1 MAETYP
7 VVGID
12 FGTSNSVC
20 FIFSKGAPECV
31 KFSNQL
37 FTPSCYSFHHGSECY
52 GEAAKNLMD
61 KYPESVI
68 YDMKRYIGKH
78 EYEFREMFD
87 HFHYLFSL
95 HENGKGQLY
104 YSHPDPKVKIHRVF
118 ASAVVS
124 KLYSYIIDKAR
135 EQLGQEVEYGV
146 ITVPAYFSDQ
156 QIDILKKAAQI
167 AGLRQLDV
175 IPEPTAAALAY
186 GISIPNSK
194 LVIYDLGG
202 GTFDVCI
209 LEVTLNDGY
218 KVIKC
223 GGDPFLGGR
232 DFDQRMLA
240 LIKKK
245 LECNGVDVNAL
256 TDNQLAYLQLEA
268 EAAKIALS
276 VKGVIHATVSLNESF
291 GGIEE
296 VYIQKEE
303 FENSIRDLIAHTC
316 DLVEDYLDELDIE
329 LTDMDTIGLVG
340 GSSQIPLVRTL
351 LEERFPEAQISTQEN
366 TTTIVAKGAC
376 MRAFQQY
383 CRKHDIPIPV
393 DYQEKKI
400 NQFLNQPIFLRI
412 GMNLERPVLKQGSP
426 FGMEQRVVYHHA
438 SDSKQVKVTVLKGIR
453 EIGGFSL
460 DVEKGKSVELVVV
473 RAKDK
478 GYVNVRIGEGSEKRF
493 PVDNWDDDEEMDE
506 TFEEMGPEVG
516 PATEK
521 EVELKSLEV
530 AVEMWKGD
538 REVMWSS
545 EESKKKAFEAIE
557 NGVEEIKNNKKN
569 EDAIHEYTLSLCGWH
584 EKLVRST
591 MLKEHIKEHIAEL
604 MRERRRMDE
613 GDSQNK
619 KTILEYID
627 KRISDLNSGV
637 FNPVN
642 LEHFDKNSTNFM
654 SWLKEY
660 SFCVCFISPV
670 LFIHVGF
677 RSKVRP
683 HPGSH
688 LEAGRTVRTAFGA

>member
-31 KFSNQL
+31 KFNYQL
-37 FTPSCYSFHHGSECY
+37 FTPSCYSFRDGDEHC
-52 GEAAKNLMD
+52 GEVAKNLM
-61 KYPESVI
+61 KKQPESVI

-104 YSHPDPKVKIHRVF
+104 YSHPDQNGTNHRVF

-124 KLYSYIIDKAR
+124 KLYSYIIDEAR
-135 EQLGQEVEYGV
+135 EQLRQEVEYGV
-146 ITVPAYFSDQ
+146 ITVPAYFTDQ
-156 QIDILKKAAQI
+156 QIEILKKAAQI

-186 GISIPNSK
+186 QCGRPNSK
-194 LVIYDLGG
+194 LLIYDLGG

-209 LEVTLNDGY
+209 LEVTIDGY

-256 TDNQLAYLQLEA
+256 TDNQLAYLQSQA
-268 EAAKIALS
+268 EEAKIALS
-276 VKGVIHATVSLNESF
+276 MKGVIHATVSLNESF

-296 VYIQKEE
+296 VYIRKEE

-329 LTDMDTIGLVG
+329 LTDTDTIGLVG
-340 GSSQIPLVRTL
+340 GSSQIPLVRTM
-351 LEERFPEAQISTQEN
+351 LEERFCEVDICAEGN

-383 CRKHDIPIPV
+383 CRMHNIPIPI

-426 FGMEQRVVYHHA
+426 IGRKQRVVYHHV
-438 SDSKQVKVTVLKGIR
+438 SDSKQVDVVVLKGIQ
-453 EIGGFSL
+453 EIGHFPL
-460 DVEKGKSVELVVV
+460 DVEKGKSVELVVCADVKKGKNVELGV
-473 RAKDK
+473 RARDNRV
-478 GYVNVRIGEGSEKRF
+478 VNVRPNGGREKSF
-493 PVDNWDDDEEMDE
+493 PVNNWDDDEDEMNE
-506 TFEEMGPEVG
+506 TFEDKVKPEVG

-557 NGVEEIKNNKKN
+557 KGVEEIKKNKAN

-584 EKLVRST
+584 EELVRST
-591 MLKEHIKEHIAEL
+591 MLKEHIREHIAEL

-637 FNPVN
+637 YNSVS
-642 LEHFDKNSTNFM
+642 LEDFDKNSTNFM
-654 SWLKEY
+654 SWLKKY
-660 SFCVCFISPV
+660 S
-670 LFIHVGF
+670 
-677 RSKVRP
+677 
-683 HPGSH
+683 
-688 LEAGRTVRTAFGA
+688 

>member
-12 FGTSNSVC
+12 FGTSNSAC
-20 FIFSKGAPECV
+20 FIFSKGAWQCV
-31 KFSNQL
+31 KFSNQP
-37 FTPSCYSFHHGSECY
+37 FTPSCYSFRGGDEHC
-52 GEAAKNLMD
+52 GEVAKNLM
-61 KYPESVI
+61 KKHQESVI

-104 YSHPDPKVKIHRVF
+104 YSHPDPGVTNHRVF

-135 EQLGQEVEYGV
+135 EQLEQEVEYGV
-146 ITVPAYFSDQ
+146 ITVPAYFTDQ
-156 QIDILKKAAQI
+156 QIEILKKAAQI

-186 GISIPNSK
+186 QCGRPNSK

-209 LEVTLNDGY
+209 LEVTIDGY

-245 LECNGVDVNAL
+245 LERNGVDVNAL
-256 TDNQLAYLQLEA
+256 TNSQLAYLQSQA

-303 FENSIRDLIAHTC
+303 FESSIRDLIEHTC

-329 LTDMDTIGLVG
+329 LTDTDTIGLVG
-340 GSSQIPLVRTL
+340 GSSQIPLVRTM

-376 MRAFQQY
+376 MRAYEQY
-383 CRKHDIPIPV
+383 CRQHHIAVSESLFIR
-393 DYQEKKI
+393 KI

-426 FGMEQRVVYHHA
+426 IGREQRVVYRHV
-438 SDSKQVKVTVLKGIR
+438 SDSKQEKVIVLKGIR
-453 EIGGFSL
+453 EIGSFPL
-460 DVEKGKSVELVVV
+460 DVEKGKSVELVVWASDN
-473 RAKDK
+473 RA
-478 GYVNVRIGEGSEKRF
+478 VNVRYDGHVIDFTVREVVEDGE
-493 PVDNWDDDEEMDE
+493 VDM
-506 TFEEMGPEVG
+506 MAKPEVG

-530 AVEMWKGD
+530 AVEMWKRD

-584 EKLVRST
+584 EELVRSTT

>member
-20 FIFSKGAPECV
+20 FIFSKGAWQCV
-31 KFSNQL
+31 QFGNQL
-37 FTPSCYSFHHGSECY
+37 FTPSCYSFRDGDEHY
-52 GEAAKNLMD
+52 GAVAKNLMNE
-61 KYPESVI
+61 YPESVI

-95 HENGKGQLY
+95 HENEKGRLY
-104 YSHPDPKVKIHRVF
+104 YSHPDSGGTNHRVF

-124 KLYSYIIDKAR
+124 KLYSFIIEKASA
-135 EQLGQEVEYGV
+135 QLDQEVEYGV

-167 AGLRQLDV
+167 AGLKQLDV

-209 LEVTLNDGY
+209 LEVTIDGY

-245 LECNGVDVNAL
+245 LEHNGVDVNAL
-256 TDNQLAYLQLEA
+256 TDSQLASLQSQA
-268 EAAKIALS
+268 ETAKIALS
-276 VKGVIHATVSLNESF
+276 KDVTHATVSLNESF
-291 GGIEE
+291 GGIE
-296 VYIQKEE
+296 VYIKKEE

-412 GMNLERPVLKQGSP
+412 GMNLEKPVLKQGSP

-506 TFEEMGPEVG
+506 TFEEMGPEEG

-557 NGVEEIKNNKKN
+557 KGVEEIKNNKKN

-584 EKLVRST
+584 EELVRSTT

-604 MRERRRMDE
+604 LKERQRIEE

-627 KRISDLNSGV
+627 TRISDLNSGV

-660 SFCVCFISPV
+660 SFCVCFISPI
-670 LFIHVGF
+670 LFVHVGF

-683 HPGSH
+683 HSGSH

>member
-31 KFSNQL
+31 KFNYQL
-37 FTPSCYSFHHGSECY
+37 FTPSCYSFRDGDEHY
-52 GEAAKNLMD
+52 GKAAKNLMD

-232 DFDQRMLA
+232 DFDQCMIE
-240 LIKKK
+240 LIKRK
-245 LECNGVDVNAL
+245 LNHLGVDVNAL
-256 TDNQLAYLQLEA
+256 TNSQLAYLQSQA

-303 FENSIRDLIAHTC
+303 FDSSIRDLMVYALRAAGFSAVGCADGEEFWQAMHRETPELVILDIMLPGEDGISILKKLRAAPVTADIPVIMATAKGTEYDRVIGL
-316 DLVEDYLDELDIE
+316 DLGADDYL
-329 LTDMDTIGLVG
+329 T
-340 GSSQIPLVRTL
+340 
-351 LEERFPEAQISTQEN
+351 
-366 TTTIVAKGAC
+366 K
-376 MRAFQQY
+376 
-383 CRKHDIPIPV
+383 
-393 DYQEKKI
+393 
-400 NQFLNQPIFLRI
+400 
-412 GMNLERPVLKQGSP
+412 P
-426 FGMEQRVVYHHA
+426 FGMMEMVSRIRA
-438 SDSKQVKVTVLKGIR
+438 VLRRAGP
-453 EIGGFSL
+453 
-460 DVEKGKSVELVVV
+460 KSAPAVL
-473 RAKDK
+473 RQ
-478 GYVNVRIGEGSEKRF
+478 GSI
-493 PVDNWDDDEEMDE
+493 
-506 TFEEMGPEVG
+506 
-516 PATEK
+516 
-521 EVELKSLEV
+521 L
-530 AVEMWKGD
+530 
-538 REVMWSS
+538 
-545 EESKKKAFEAIE
+545 
-557 NGVEEIKNNKKN
+557 
-569 EDAIHEYTLSLCGWH
+569 
-584 EKLVRST
+584 
-591 MLKEHIKEHIAEL
+591 
-604 MRERRRMDE
+604 MDE
-613 GDSQNK
+613 GRHVVEVNG
-619 KTILEYID
+619 T
-627 KRISDLNSGV
+627 
-637 FNPVN
+637 PVT
-642 LEHFDKNSTNFM
+642 LT
-654 SWLKEY
+654 LKEY
-660 SFCVCFISPV
+660 DLLRLLLENPGQVFSRDRLLSAVWGTDYYGETRTVDVHIGTLRTKLGAAGDILQTV
-670 LFIHVGF
+670 RGVGY
-677 RSKVRP
+677 K
-683 HPGSH
+683 
-688 LEAGRTVRTAFGA
+688 LEAAHE

>member
-1 MAETYP
+1 ME
-7 VVGID
+7 
-12 FGTSNSVC
+12 
-20 FIFSKGAPECV
+20 
-31 KFSNQL
+31 
-37 FTPSCYSFHHGSECY
+37 
-52 GEAAKNLMD
+52 
-61 KYPESVI
+61 
-68 YDMKRYIGKH
+68 
-78 EYEFREMFD
+78 
-87 HFHYLFSL
+87 
-95 HENGKGQLY
+95 
-104 YSHPDPKVKIHRVF
+104 
-118 ASAVVS
+118 
-124 KLYSYIIDKAR
+124 
-135 EQLGQEVEYGV
+135 QEVEYGV
-146 ITVPAYFSDQ
+146 ITVPAYFTDQ
-156 QIDILKKAAQI
+156 QIEILKKAAQI

-186 GISIPNSK
+186 QCGRPNSK
-194 LVIYDLGG
+194 LLIYDLGG

-209 LEVTLNDGY
+209 LEVTIDGY

-245 LECNGVDVNAL
+245 LECRGVDVNAL
-256 TDNQLAYLQLEA
+256 TDSQLVYLQSQA
-268 EAAKIALS
+268 EEAKISLS
-276 VKGVIHATVSLNESF
+276 VKDVTRAPVSLDESF
-291 GGIEE
+291 GGIGVNNE
-296 VYIQKEE
+296 ISIKKDE
-303 FENSIRDLIAHTC
+303 FEDSIRDLIAHTC

-329 LTDMDTIGLVG
+329 LTNMDTIGLVG
-340 GSSQIPLVRTL
+340 GSSQIPLVRTM

-383 CRKHDIPIPV
+383 CRMHNIPIPI

-412 GMNLERPVLKQGSP
+412 GINLERPVLKQGSP
-426 FGMEQRVVYHHA
+426 IDWKQRVVYRHA

-453 EIGGFSL
+453 EIGSFSL
-460 DVEKGKSVELVVV
+460 DVEKGKSVELWVVWKS
-473 RAKDK
+473 KDGAVHV
-478 GYVNVRIGEGSEKRF
+478 GYDGGKEKKFR
-493 PVDNWDDDEEMDE
+493 VDKWDDDEEEMNE
-506 TFEEMGPEVG
+506 TFEDKVKPEVG

-557 NGVEEIKNNKKN
+557 KGVEEIKKNKAN

-584 EKLVRST
+584 EELVRST
-591 MLKEHIKEHIAEL
+591 VLKEHIREHIAEL

-677 RSKVRP
+677 RSKVRS

>member
-1 MAETYP
+1 MDRIYP
-7 VVGID
+7 IVGID
-12 FGTSNSVC
+12 FGTCNSTC
-20 FIFSKGAPECV
+20 FTFTKGAWQCV

-104 YSHPDPKVKIHRVF
+104 YSHPDQNGTNHRVF

-124 KLYSYIIDKAR
+124 KLYSYIIEKAR
-135 EQLGQEVEYGV
+135 KQLEQEVEYGV
-146 ITVPAYFSDQ
+146 ITVPAYFTDQ
-156 QIDILKKAAQI
+156 QIEILKKAAQI

-186 GISIPNSK
+186 QCGRPNSK
-194 LVIYDLGG
+194 LLIYDLGG

-209 LEVTLNDGY
+209 LEVTIDGY

-245 LECNGVDVNAL
+245 LERNGVDVNAL
-256 TDNQLAYLQLEA
+256 TNSQLAYLQSQA

-296 VYIQKEE
+296 VYIRKEE
-303 FENSIRDLIAHTC
+303 FENSIRDLLVHTC

-329 LTDMDTIGLVG
+329 LTDMDIIGLVG
-340 GSSQIPLVRTL
+340 GSSQIPLVRTM
-351 LEERFPEAQISTQEN
+351 LEERFHGVKICAEGN

-383 CRKHDIPIPV
+383 CRMHNIPIPI

-412 GMNLERPVLKQGSP
+412 GINLERPVLKQGSP
-426 FGMEQRVVYHHA
+426 IGREQRVVYRHA
-438 SDSKQVKVTVLKGIR
+438 SDSKQVDVVVLKGIQ
-453 EIGGFSL
+453 EIGHFPL
-460 DVEKGKSVELVVV
+460 DVEKGKSVELVVWV
-473 RAKDK
+473 NDK
-478 GYVNVRIGEGSEKRF
+478 GVVNVRIGEGGEKRF
-493 PVDNWDDDEEMDE
+493 CVNNWDDDEEEMNE
-506 TFEEMGPEVG
+506 TFEDKVKPEVG

-538 REVMWSS
+538 SGVMWSS

-557 NGVEEIKNNKKN
+557 KGVEEIKNNKKN

-591 MLKEHIKEHIAEL
+591 MLKEHIREHIAEL

-627 KRISDLNSGV
+627 KRISDLNSDV
-637 FNPVN
+637 FNSVS

-660 SFCVCFISPV
+660 SFCVCFISPI

-683 HPGSH
+683 HSGSH
-688 LEAGRTVRTAFGA
+688 LEAGRTVRTVF

>member
-1 MAETYP
+1 M
-7 VVGID
+7 
-12 FGTSNSVC
+12 
-20 FIFSKGAPECV
+20 

-37 FTPSCYSFHHGSECY
+37 FTPSCYSFHHVSECY

-95 HENGKGQLY
+95 HENEKGQLY

-256 TDNQLAYLQLEA
+256 TDNQLAYLQSQA

-303 FENSIRDLIAHTC
+303 FESSIRDLIEHTC

-340 GSSQIPLVRTL
+340 GSSQIPLVRTM

-376 MRAFQQY
+376 MRAYEQY
-383 CRKHDIPIPV
+383 CRQHPIAV
-393 DYQEKKI
+393 SESLFIHKI

-426 FGMEQRVVYHHA
+426 IGREQRVVYRHA
-438 SDSKQVKVTVLKGIR
+438 VSYTHLT
-453 EIGGFSL
+453 L
-460 DVEKGKSVELVVV
+460 
-473 RAKDK
+473 
-478 GYVNVRIGEGSEKRF
+478 
-493 PVDNWDDDEEMDE
+493 P
-506 TFEEMGPEVG
+506 T
-516 PATEK
+516 TER
-521 EVELKSLEV
+521 V
-530 AVEMWKGD
+530 
-538 REVMWSS
+538 
-545 EESKKKAFEAIE
+545 
-557 NGVEEIKNNKKN
+557 
-569 EDAIHEYTLSLCGWH
+569 
-584 EKLVRST
+584 
-591 MLKEHIKEHIAEL
+591 
-604 MRERRRMDE
+604 
-613 GDSQNK
+613 
-619 KTILEYID
+619 
-627 KRISDLNSGV
+627 
-637 FNPVN
+637 
-642 LEHFDKNSTNFM
+642 
-654 SWLKEY
+654 
-660 SFCVCFISPV
+660 
-670 LFIHVGF
+670 
-677 RSKVRP
+677 
-683 HPGSH
+683 
-688 LEAGRTVRTAFGA
+688 

>member
-1 MAETYP
+1 M
-7 VVGID
+7 
-12 FGTSNSVC
+12 
-20 FIFSKGAPECV
+20 

-37 FTPSCYSFHHGSECY
+37 FTPSCYSFRCGDERY

-95 HENGKGQLY
+95 QENEKKRLY
-104 YSHPDPKVKIHRVF
+104 YSHPDPKVKNHKVF
-118 ASAVVS
+118 ASVVVS
-124 KLYSYIIDKAR
+124 KLYSYIIEKASA
-135 EQLGQEVEYGV
+135 QLGQEVEYGV

-156 QIDILKKAAQI
+156 QIEILKKAAQI
-167 AGLRQLDV
+167 AGLKQLDV

-209 LEVTLNDGY
+209 LDVTFNDGY

-245 LECNGVDVNAL
+245 LKHHGVDVNAL
-256 TDNQLAYLQLEA
+256 TDNQLAYLQSQA

-276 VKGVIHATVSLNESF
+276 MKGVIHATVYLNNSF

-340 GSSQIPLVRTL
+340 GSSQIPLVRTM
-351 LEERFPEAQISTQEN
+351 LEEWFPEAQISTQEN

-376 MRAFQQY
+376 MRAYEQY
-383 CRKHDIPIPV
+383 CRQHHIAVSESLFIR
-393 DYQEKKI
+393 KI

-412 GMNLERPVLKQGSP
+412 GMNLEKPVLKQGSP
-426 FGMEQRVVYHHA
+426 IGREQRVVYRHA
-438 SDSKQVKVTVLKGIR
+438 SDSSQVNVKVLKGIR
-453 EIGGFSL
+453 EIGSFPL
-460 DVEKGKSVELVVV
+460 DVEKGKSVELVVWASDNGV
-473 RAKDK
+473 
-478 GYVNVRIGEGSEKRF
+478 VNVRYDGHLIDF
-493 PVDNWDDDEEMDE
+493 PIPAMAEDVEVDM
-506 TFEEMGPEVG
+506 TAKPEVG
-516 PATEK
+516 PETEK
-521 EVELKSLEV
+521 EAELKSLEA

-538 REVMWSS
+538 SGVTWSS
-545 EESKKKAFEAIE
+545 EELKKKAFEAIE
-557 NGVEEIKNNKKN
+557 EGVEKMKNKAAN
-569 EDAIHEYTLSLCGWH
+569 EDVIHGYTLSLCAWH
-584 EKLVRST
+584 EELVRST
-591 MLKEHIKEHIAEL
+591 ALKEHIKEHMAEL
-604 MRERRRMDE
+604 LRERQRIDE
-613 GDSQNK
+613 GDLQSK
-619 KTILEYID
+619 KTILEYME

-637 FNPVN
+637 YNSMN
-642 LEHFDKNSTNFM
+642 LELFDKNSREYM
-654 SWLKEY
+654 SWLRKY
-660 SFCVCFISPV
+660 SFCVCFISPSCSFMSASV
-670 LFIHVGF
+670 PKYDPIQGAIWKQGEPFEL
-677 RSKVRP
+677 R
-683 HPGSH
+683 
-688 LEAGRTVRTAFGA
+688 LERDR

>member
-31 KFSNQL
+31 KFNYQL
-37 FTPSCYSFHHGSECY
+37 FTPSCYSFRDGDEHY
-52 GEAAKNLMD
+52 GKAAKNLMD

-209 LEVTLNDGY
+209 LEVTIDGY

-256 TDNQLAYLQLEA
+256 TNSQLAYLQSQA

-303 FENSIRDLIAHTC
+303 FESSIRDLIEHTC

-340 GSSQIPLVRTL
+340 GSSQIPLVRTM

-383 CRKHDIPIPV
+383 CRMHNIPIPI
-393 DYQEKKI
+393 DYQEKTI

-412 GMNLERPVLKQGSP
+412 GINLERPVLKQGSP
-426 FGMEQRVVYHHA
+426 IGREQRVVYHHL
-438 SDSKQVKVTVLKGIR
+438 SDSKQVDVVVLKGIQ
-453 EIGGFSL
+453 EIGHFPL
-460 DVEKGKSVELVVV
+460 DVGKGKSVELVVW
-473 RAKDK
+473 AKGNRD
-478 GYVNVRIGEGSEKRF
+478 VNVRPNGGGKKRF
-493 PVDNWDDDEEMDE
+493 LLSNWDDDEEMN
-506 TFEEMGPEVG
+506 EMFDVKVKPEVG

-530 AVEMWKGD
+530 AVEMWKGGS
-538 REVMWSS
+538 EVMWSS
-545 EESKKKAFEAIE
+545 EEKKKKAFEVI
-557 NGVEEIKNNKKN
+557 GTVVERMKNKEVN

-584 EKLVRST
+584 EELVRST

-627 KRISDLNSGV
+627 KRISDLNISV
-637 FNPVN
+637 FNSMS
-642 LEHFDKNSTNFM
+642 LEDFDKNSKDFM

>member
-1 MAETYP
+1 M
-7 VVGID
+7 
-12 FGTSNSVC
+12 
-20 FIFSKGAPECV
+20 

-104 YSHPDPKVKIHRVF
+104 YSHPDPGVTNHRVF

-124 KLYSYIIDKAR
+124 KLYSYIIDEAR
-135 EQLGQEVEYGV
+135 EQLRQEVEYGV
-146 ITVPAYFSDQ
+146 ITVPAYFTDQ
-156 QIDILKKAAQI
+156 QIEILKKAAQI

-186 GISIPNSK
+186 QCGRPNSK
-194 LVIYDLGG
+194 LLIYDLGG

-209 LEVTLNDGY
+209 LEVTIDGY

-256 TDNQLAYLQLEA
+256 TDNQLAYLQSQA
-268 EAAKIALS
+268 EEAKIALS
-276 VKGVIHATVSLNESF
+276 MKGVIHATVSLNESF

-296 VYIQKEE
+296 VYIRKEE

-329 LTDMDTIGLVG
+329 LTDTDTIGLVG
-340 GSSQIPLVRTL
+340 GSSQIPLVRTM
-351 LEERFPEAQISTQEN
+351 LEERFCEVDICAEGN

-376 MRAFQQY
+376 MRAYEQY
-383 CRKHDIPIPV
+383 CRQHHIAVSESLFIR
-393 DYQEKKI
+393 KI

-412 GMNLERPVLKQGSP
+412 GINLERPVLKQGSP
-426 FGMEQRVVYHHA
+426 IGREQRVVYHHA
-438 SDSKQVKVTVLKGIR
+438 SDSKQVKVTVLKGTR
-453 EIGGFSL
+453 EIGSFPL
-460 DVEKGKSVELVVV
+460 DVEKGKSVELVVCADVKGKSVKPLV
-473 RAKDK
+473 RARDNRV
-478 GYVNVRIGEGSEKRF
+478 VNVRPNGGREKSF
-493 PVDNWDDDEEMDE
+493 PVNNWDDDEDEMNE
-506 TFEEMGPEVG
+506 TFEDKVKPEVG

-538 REVMWSS
+538 SGVMWSS
-545 EESKKKAFEAIE
+545 EESKKKAFEMI
-557 NGVEEIKNNKKN
+557 GTVVEEIKKNKAN

-584 EKLVRST
+584 EELVRSTT

-637 FNPVN
+637 FNSVS

-660 SFCVCFISPV
+660 SFCVCFISPI

-683 HPGSH
+683 HSGSH
-688 LEAGRTVRTAFGA
+688 LEAGRTVRTVF

>member
-1 MAETYP
+1 M
-7 VVGID
+7 
-12 FGTSNSVC
+12 
-20 FIFSKGAPECV
+20 

-95 HENGKGQLY
+95 HENEKGQLY

-245 LECNGVDVNAL
+245 LERNGVDVNAL
-256 TDNQLAYLQLEA
+256 TNSQLAYLQSQA

-303 FENSIRDLIAHTC
+303 FESSIRDLIEHTC

-340 GSSQIPLVRTL
+340 GSSQIPLVRTM

-376 MRAFQQY
+376 MRAYEQY
-383 CRKHDIPIPV
+383 CRQHPIAV
-393 DYQEKKI
+393 SESLFIHKI

-426 FGMEQRVVYHHA
+426 IGREQRVVYRHV
-438 SDSKQVKVTVLKGIR
+438 SDSKQEKVIVLKGIR
-453 EIGGFSL
+453 EIGSFPL
-460 DVEKGKSVELVVV
+460 DVEKGKSVELVVWASDN
-473 RAKDK
+473 RA
-478 GYVNVRIGEGSEKRF
+478 VNVRYDGHVIDFTVREVVEDGE
-493 PVDNWDDDEEMDE
+493 VDM
-506 TFEEMGPEVG
+506 MAKPEVG

-557 NGVEEIKNNKKN
+557 EEVEKIKKNKKN

-584 EKLVRST
+584 EELVRLTT

-604 MRERRRMDE
+604 LKERQRIDE

-683 HPGSH
+683 HSGSH

>member
-1 MAETYP
+1 M
-7 VVGID
+7 
-12 FGTSNSVC
+12 
-20 FIFSKGAPECV
+20 

-104 YSHPDPKVKIHRVF
+104 YSHPDPGVTNHRVF
-118 ASAVVS
+118 ASAIVS
-124 KLYSYIIDKAR
+124 KLYSFIIDEAR
-135 EQLGQEVEYGV
+135 KQLGQEVEYGV

-156 QIDILKKAAQI
+156 QIEILKKAAQI

-209 LEVTLNDGY
+209 LEVTIDGY

-232 DFDQRMLA
+232 DFDQCMIE
-240 LIKKK
+240 LIKRK
-245 LECNGVDVNAL
+245 LNHLGVDVNAL
-256 TDNQLAYLQLEA
+256 TDNQLAYLQLQA

-276 VKGVIHATVSLNESF
+276 GKDVTRAPVSLDESF
-291 GGIEE
+291 GGIGVNNEI
-296 VYIQKEE
+296 YIKKVD

-340 GSSQIPLVRTL
+340 GSSQIPLVRTML
-351 LEERFPEAQISTQEN
+351 KERFCEVDICAEGN

-383 CRKHDIPIPV
+383 CRMHNIPIPI

-426 FGMEQRVVYHHA
+426 IGREQRVVYRHV
-438 SDSKQVKVTVLKGIR
+438 SDSKQEKVIVLKGIR
-453 EIGGFSL
+453 EIGSFPL
-460 DVEKGKSVELVVV
+460 DVEKGKSVELVVCADVKGKSVKPLV
-473 RAKDK
+473 RARDNRV
-478 GYVNVRIGEGSEKRF
+478 VNVRPNGGREKSF
-493 PVDNWDDDEEMDE
+493 PVNNWDDDEDEMNE
-506 TFEEMGPEVG
+506 TFEDKVKPEVG

-557 NGVEEIKNNKKN
+557 KGVEEIKKNKAN

-591 MLKEHIKEHIAEL
+591 MLKEHIREHIAKL

-637 FNPVN
+637 DYSLN

-683 HPGSH
+683 HSGSH
-688 LEAGRTVRTAFGA
+688 LEAGRTVRTAF

>member
-1 MAETYP
+1 M
-7 VVGID
+7 
-12 FGTSNSVC
+12 
-20 FIFSKGAPECV
+20 
-31 KFSNQL
+31 KFSNQP
-37 FTPSCYSFHHGSECY
+37 FTPSCYSFRGGDEHC
-52 GEAAKNLMD
+52 GEVAKNLM
-61 KYPESVI
+61 KKHQESVI

-104 YSHPDPKVKIHRVF
+104 YSHPDPGVTNHRVF

-135 EQLGQEVEYGV
+135 EQLEQEVEYGV
-146 ITVPAYFSDQ
+146 ITVPAYFTDQ
-156 QIDILKKAAQI
+156 QIEILKKAAQI

-186 GISIPNSK
+186 QCGRPNSK
-194 LVIYDLGG
+194 LLIYDLGG

-209 LEVTLNDGY
+209 LEVTIDGY

-245 LECNGVDVNAL
+245 LECRGVDVNAL
-256 TDNQLAYLQLEA
+256 TDSQLVYLQSQA
-268 EAAKIALS
+268 EEAKIALS
-276 VKGVIHATVSLNESF
+276 MKDVTRAPVSLDESF
-291 GGIEE
+291 GGIGVNNE
-296 VYIQKEE
+296 ISIKKDE
-303 FENSIRDLIAHTC
+303 FEDSIRDLIAHTC

-329 LTDMDTIGLVG
+329 LTNMDTIGLVG
-340 GSSQIPLVRTL
+340 GSSQIPLVRTML
-351 LEERFPEAQISTQEN
+351 KERFPEAQISTQEN

-383 CRKHDIPIPV
+383 CRMHNIPIPI
-393 DYQEKKI
+393 DYQEKEI
-400 NQFLNQPIFLRI
+400 NRFLNQPIFLRI
-412 GMNLERPVLKQGSP
+412 GINLERPVLKQGSP
-426 FGMEQRVVYHHA
+426 IDWKQRVVYRHA

-453 EIGGFSL
+453 EIGSFSL
-460 DVEKGKSVELVVV
+460 DVEKGKSVELWVVWKS
-473 RAKDK
+473 KDGAVHV
-478 GYVNVRIGEGSEKRF
+478 GYDGGKEKKFR
-493 PVDNWDDDEEMDE
+493 VDKWDDDEEEMNE
-506 TFEEMGPEVG
+506 TFEDKVKPEVG

-521 EVELKSLEV
+521 EVELNSLEV

-538 REVMWSS
+538 SGVMWSS

-557 NGVEEIKNNKKN
+557 KGVEEIKKNKAN

-584 EKLVRST
+584 EELVRST
-591 MLKEHIKEHIAEL
+591 VLKEHIREHIAEL

-619 KTILEYID
+619 KTLLEYID
-627 KRISDLNSGV
+627 KRISDLSISV
-637 FNPVN
+637 FNSMS
-642 LEHFDKNSTNFM
+642 LEDFDKNSTNFM

-683 HPGSH
+683 HSGSH
-688 LEAGRTVRTAFGA
+688 LEAGRTVRTVF

>member
-1 MAETYP
+1 M
-7 VVGID
+7 
-12 FGTSNSVC
+12 
-20 FIFSKGAPECV
+20 

-167 AGLRQLDV
+167 AGLRQLGV

-245 LECNGVDVNAL
+245 LEGTGVDMNAL
-256 TDNQLAYLQLEA
+256 TDSQLAYLQLQA
-268 EAAKIALS
+268 EEAKIALS
-276 VKGVIHATVSLNESF
+276 KKGVTRTAVYLNESF
-291 GGIEE
+291 GEIKE
-296 VYIQKEE
+296 VDIRKGE
-303 FENSIRDLIAHTC
+303 FEDSIRDLIAHTC

-329 LTDMDTIGLVG
+329 LTDTDTIGLVG
-340 GSSQIPLVRTL
+340 GSSQIPLVRTM
-351 LEERFPEAQISTQEN
+351 LEERFHGVKICAEGN

-383 CRKHDIPIPV
+383 CRMHNIPIPI

-412 GMNLERPVLKQGSP
+412 GINLERPVLKQGSP
-426 FGMEQRVVYHHA
+426 IGREQRVVYHHL
-438 SDSKQVKVTVLKGIR
+438 SDSKQVDVVVLKGIQ
-453 EIGGFSL
+453 EIGHFSL
-460 DVEKGKSVELVVV
+460 DVEKGKNVELSVVWKS
-473 RAKDK
+473 KDGAVHV
-478 GYVNVRIGEGSEKRF
+478 GYDGGKEKKFR
-493 PVDNWDDDEEMDE
+493 VDKWDDDEDEMNE
-506 TFEEMGPEVG
+506 TFEDKVKPEVG

-538 REVMWSS
+538 SGVMWSS

-557 NGVEEIKNNKKN
+557 KGVEEIKKNKAN

-584 EKLVRST
+584 EELVRST
-591 MLKEHIKEHIAEL
+591 MLKEHIREHIAEL

-637 FNPVN
+637 FNSVS

-654 SWLKEY
+654 SWLKKY
-660 SFCVCFISPV
+660 SFCVCFISPI

-677 RSKVRP
+677 RSKVRS

-688 LEAGRTVRTAFGA
+688 LEAGRTVRTAF